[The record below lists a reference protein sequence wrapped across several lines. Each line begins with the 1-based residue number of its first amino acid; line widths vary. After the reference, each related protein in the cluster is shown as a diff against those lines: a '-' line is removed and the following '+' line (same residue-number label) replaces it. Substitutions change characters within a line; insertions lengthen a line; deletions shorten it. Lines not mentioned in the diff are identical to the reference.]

1 MNTILI
7 ADDDA
12 VICRNLSL
20 ALGAS
25 GYRTVTASTA
35 ADAAAFAAGTDLILL
50 DVMFPD
56 GSGFDCCKEIR
67 RSSDVPVIFL
77 TSCSEEEE
85 IVRGLDAGADDY
97 ITKPFRLGELL
108 SRIQAN
114 LRRCGKNQHQDDL
127 TALNL
132 TAAEEKLLRLLMQHA
147 GQYLTRDQILAALW
161 DAKGNFVSDN
171 TLSVHISRLREKISS
186 AAFGEIRTKRGLGYC
201 WVRSAEL

>member
-7 ADDDA
+7 ADDDP
-12 VICRNLSL
+12 VLCRNLSL

-25 GYRTVTASTA
+25 GYRTLTALTA
-35 ADAAAFAAGTDLILL
+35 AEAAAQAVGAELILL

-67 RSSDVPVIFL
+67 RSTDVPVIFL

-108 SRIQAN
+108 ARIKAN
-114 LRRCGKNQHQDDL
+114 LRRTEKSAQTEDL
-127 TALNL
+127 SALGL
-132 TAAEEKLLRLLMQHA
+132 TAAEEKLLRLLMQHT
-147 GQYLTRDQILAALW
+147 GQYLTREQILAALW
-161 DAKGNFVSDN
+161 DAKGSFVSDN
-171 TLSVHISRLREKISS
+171 TLSVHISRLREKLS
-186 AAFGEIRTKRGLGYC
+186 AAGCGEIRTKRGLGYT
-201 WVRSAEL
+201 WVRDAAP